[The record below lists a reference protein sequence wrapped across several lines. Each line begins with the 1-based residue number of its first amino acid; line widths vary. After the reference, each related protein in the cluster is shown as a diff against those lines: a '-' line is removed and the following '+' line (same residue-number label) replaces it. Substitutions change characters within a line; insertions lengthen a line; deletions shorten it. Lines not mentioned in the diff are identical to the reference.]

1 MKLDIELLIKRLLK
15 FYNIKTL
22 TDLAIKLDTTQSTIS
37 GWKSRN
43 AIGTLVDIL
52 VIKEPELLSDLFKIS
67 DDNNTYI
74 SSIKENENIS
84 INNTLLE
91 KTRTKA
97 EKYGLNTNSYVEYL
111 IIQDLEKN
119 MQ

>member
-1 MKLDIELLIKRLLK
+1 MEIDIELLIKRLLA

-22 TDLAIKLDTTQSTIS
+22 TDLATKLDTTQSTIS

-52 VIKEPELLSDLFKIS
+52 IIKEPKILSDLFKIS
-67 DDNNTYI
+67 DDNETCI
-74 SSIKENENIS
+74 SSIKENENLS
-84 INNTLLE
+84 INDVLLE
-91 KTRTKA
+91 KAKTKA
-97 EKYGLNTNSYVEYL
+97 EKYGLNTNSYVEHL